1 MLVFKQQLQAHQL
14 TQSAAANAAGISAA
28 ALAQIVNHNI
38 WPRQNAEVIKQRITD
53 FLTSK
58 GIDTVKSFEVVQTTN
73 PLDVC
78 TDNKETTLI
87 SEEENMLL
95 KKQVLFPATKK
106 HFSLFR
112 DPFEDSAIQS
122 AEDVFMTPDSRY
134 VREAMYQTARYGGF
148 LAISGESGSGK
159 TTLRRD
165 LIDRI
170 NRENTPIIVIEPYVL
185 AMEDNDVKGKTLKA
199 SSIAEAI
206 VNTLAPLEN
215 LKRSPEARFRQLH
228 RILKDSSRA
237 GYQHVLI
244 IEEAHSLPLPTL
256 KHLKRFFELE
266 DGFKKLLSI
275 ILVGQPELELKLS
288 ERNQEVREVVQ
299 RCEVVNLRPLNDYL
313 ESFLD
318 FKFGRVGMETNKI
331 LDNSAIAAIRDRL
344 CLSRHGGRETV
355 SLLYPLA
362 IGNLVTAAMNMA
374 AINEIPTV
382 DANIIRSV
390 N

>member
-14 TQSAAANAAGISAA
+14 TQSAAASAAGISAA

-38 WPRQNAEVIKQRITD
+38 WPRQNAGAIRQRITD
-53 FLTSK
+53 FLAK
-58 GIDTVKSFEVVQTTN
+58 RGIDTAKSFEVVQTTN
-73 PLDVC
+73 QSDIY
-78 TDNKETTLI
+78 TDNKNTTLI
-87 SEEENMLL
+87 SEEEIMLL

-106 HFSLFR
+106 HFGLFR
-112 DPFEDSAIQS
+112 DPFEYSAIQS
-122 AEDVFMTPDSRY
+122 AEDVFVTPDSRY

-148 LAISGESGSGK
+148 LAVSGESGSGK

-170 NRENTPIIVIEPYVL
+170 NRENTPVIVIEPYVL

-199 SSIAEAI
+199 SNIAEAI

-228 RILKDSSRA
+228 KILKDSSRA

-275 ILVGQPELELKLS
+275 ILIGQPELELKLS

-299 RCEVVNLRPLNDYL
+299 RCEVVNLFPLNDYL
-313 ESFLD
+313 ETFLD
-318 FKFGRVGMETNKI
+318 FKFGRVGMKTNKI
-331 LDNSAIAAIRDRL
+331 LDNSAIGAIRDRL
-344 CLSRHGGRETV
+344 CLSRHSGKETV

-362 IGNLVTAAMNMA
+362 IGNLIIAAMNMA
-374 AINEIPTV
+374 EINEIPKV

-390 N
+390 S

>member
-14 TQSAAANAAGISAA
+14 TQSAAASAAGISAA

-38 WPRQNAEVIKQRITD
+38 WPRQNAGAIRQRITD
-53 FLTSK
+53 FLAK
-58 GIDTVKSFEVVQTTN
+58 RGIDTAKSFEVVQTTN
-73 PLDVC
+73 QSDIY
-78 TDNKETTLI
+78 TDNKNTTLI
-87 SEEENMLL
+87 SEEEIMLL

-106 HFSLFR
+106 HFGLFR
-112 DPFEDSAIQS
+112 DPFEYSAIQS
-122 AEDVFMTPDSRY
+122 AEDVFVTPDSRY

-148 LAISGESGSGK
+148 LAVSGESGSGK

-170 NRENTPIIVIEPYVL
+170 NRENTPVIVIEPYVL

-199 SSIAEAI
+199 SNIAEAI

-228 RILKDSSRA
+228 KILKDSSRA

-275 ILVGQPELELKLS
+275 ILIGQPELELKLS

-299 RCEVVNLRPLNDYL
+299 RCEVVNLFPLNDYL
-313 ESFLD
+313 ETFLD
-318 FKFGRVGMETNKI
+318 FKFGRVGMKTNKI
-331 LDNSAIAAIRDRL
+331 LDNSAIGAIRDRL
-344 CLSRHGGRETV
+344 CLSRHSGKETV

-362 IGNLVTAAMNMA
+362 IGNLIIAAMNMA
-374 AINEIPTV
+374 AINEIPMV

-390 N
+390 S

>member
-1 MLVFKQQLQAHQL
+1 MLVFKQQLQVHQL
-14 TQSAAANAAGISAA
+14 TQSAAASAAGISAA

-38 WPRQNAEVIKQRITD
+38 WPRQNADAIRQRITD
-53 FLTSK
+53 FLAK
-58 GIDTVKSFEVVQTTN
+58 RGIDTTKSFEVVQTTN
-73 PLDVC
+73 QSDIYI
-78 TDNKETTLI
+78 DNKNTTLI

-106 HFSLFR
+106 HFGLFR

-122 AEDVFMTPDSRY
+122 AEDVFVTPDSRY

-148 LAISGESGSGK
+148 LAVSGESGSGK

-170 NRENTPIIVIEPYVL
+170 NRENTPVIVIEPYVL

-199 SSIAEAI
+199 SNIAEAI

-228 RILKDSSRA
+228 KILKDSSRA

-275 ILVGQPELELKLS
+275 ILIGQSELELKLS

-299 RCEVVNLRPLNDYL
+299 RCEVVNLFPLNDYL
-313 ESFLD
+313 ETFLD
-318 FKFGRVGMETNKI
+318 FKFSRVGIKINKI
-331 LDNSAIAAIRDRL
+331 LDNSAIGAIRDRL
-344 CLSRHGGRETV
+344 CLSRHSGKETV

-362 IGNLVTAAMNMA
+362 IGNLIIAAMNMA
-374 AINEIPTV
+374 AINEIPMV

-390 N
+390 S

>member
-14 TQSAAANAAGISAA
+14 TQSAAASAAGISAA
-28 ALAQIVNHNI
+28 ALAQIVNHNV
-38 WPRQNAEVIKQRITD
+38 WPRKNADVVRQRITD
-53 FLTSK
+53 FLARK
-58 GIDTVKSFEVVQTTN
+58 GIDTAKSFEVVQTTN
-73 PLDVC
+73 PLDAC
-78 TDNKETTLI
+78 TDNKKTTLI

-206 VNTLAPLEN
+206 VNTLAPLEK

-299 RCEVVNLRPLNDYL
+299 RCEVVNLRPLNDHL
-313 ESFLD
+313 EVFLD

-331 LDNSAIAAIRDRL
+331 LDNGAIAAIRDRL

-374 AINEIPTV
+374 AINEIPRV

>member
-1 MLVFKQQLQAHQL
+1 MPVYFL
-14 TQSAAANAAGISAA
+14 GIP
-28 ALAQIVNHNI
+28 Q
-38 WPRQNAEVIKQRITD
+38 
-53 FLTSK
+53 
-58 GIDTVKSFEVVQTTN
+58 
-73 PLDVC
+73 
-78 TDNKETTLI
+78 
-87 SEEENMLL
+87 
-95 KKQVLFPATKK
+95 
-106 HFSLFR
+106 
-112 DPFEDSAIQS
+112 
-122 AEDVFMTPDSRY
+122 
-134 VREAMYQTARYGGF
+134 RYGGF
-148 LAISGESGSGK
+148 LAVSGESGSGK

-170 NRENTPIIVIEPYVL
+170 NRENTPVIVIEPYVL

-199 SSIAEAI
+199 SNIAEAI

-228 RILKDSSRA
+228 KILKDSSRA

-275 ILVGQPELELKLS
+275 ILIGQPELELKLS

-299 RCEVVNLRPLNDYL
+299 RCEVVNLFPLNDYL
-313 ESFLD
+313 ETFLD
-318 FKFGRVGMETNKI
+318 FKFGRVGMKTNKI
-331 LDNSAIAAIRDRL
+331 LDNSAIGAIRDRL
-344 CLSRHGGRETV
+344 CLSRHSSKETV

-362 IGNLVTAAMNMA
+362 IGNLIIAAMNMA
-374 AINEIPTV
+374 EINEIPKV

-390 N
+390 S

>member
-14 TQSAAANAAGISAA
+14 TQSAAASAAGISAA

-38 WPRQNAEVIKQRITD
+38 WPRQNAGAIRQRITE
-53 FLTSK
+53 LLAK
-58 GIDTVKSFEVVQTTN
+58 RGIDTAKSFEVVQTT
-73 PLDVC
+73 DKSDTY
-78 TDNKETTLI
+78 TDNKNTALI
-87 SEEENMLL
+87 SAEENMLL

-106 HFSLFR
+106 HFGLFR
-112 DPFEDSAIQS
+112 DPFEDNAIQS
-122 AEDVFMTPDSRY
+122 AEDVFVTPDSRY

-148 LAISGESGSGK
+148 LAVSGESGSGK

-170 NRENTPIIVIEPYVL
+170 NRENTPVIVIEPYVL

-199 SSIAEAI
+199 SNIAESI

-228 RILKDSSRA
+228 KILKDSSRA

-244 IEEAHSLPLPTL
+244 IEEAHSLLLPTL

-275 ILVGQPELELKLS
+275 ILIGQSELELKLS

-299 RCEVVNLRPLNDYL
+299 RCEVVNLFPLNDYL
-313 ESFLD
+313 ETFLD
-318 FKFGRVGMETNKI
+318 FKFSRVGMKANKI
-331 LDNSAIAAIRDRL
+331 LDNSAIGAIRDRL
-344 CLSRHGGRETV
+344 CLSRHSSKETV

-362 IGNLVTAAMNMA
+362 IGNLIIAAMNMA
-374 AINEIPTV
+374 AINEIPMV

-390 N
+390 S

>member
-14 TQSAAANAAGISAA
+14 TQSAAASAAGISAA

-38 WPRQNAEVIKQRITD
+38 WPRQNAGAIRQRITE
-53 FLTSK
+53 FLAK
-58 GIDTVKSFEVVQTTN
+58 RGIDTAKSFEVVQTT
-73 PLDVC
+73 DKSDTY
-78 TDNKETTLI
+78 TDNKNTTLI
-87 SEEENMLL
+87 SAEENMLL

-106 HFSLFR
+106 HFGLFR
-112 DPFEDSAIQS
+112 DPFEDNAIQS
-122 AEDVFMTPDSRY
+122 AEDVFVTPDSRY

-148 LAISGESGSGK
+148 LAVSGESGSGK

-170 NRENTPIIVIEPYVL
+170 NRENTPVIVIEPYVL

-199 SSIAEAI
+199 SNIAESI

-228 RILKDSSRA
+228 KILKDSSRA

-275 ILVGQPELELKLS
+275 ILIGQSELELKLS

-299 RCEVVNLRPLNDYL
+299 RCEVVNLFPLNDYL
-313 ESFLD
+313 ETFLD
-318 FKFGRVGMETNKI
+318 FKFSRVGMKANKI
-331 LDNSAIAAIRDRL
+331 LDNSAIGAIRDRL
-344 CLSRHGGRETV
+344 CLSRHSSKETV

-362 IGNLVTAAMNMA
+362 IGNLIIAAMNMA
-374 AINEIPTV
+374 AINEIPMV

-390 N
+390 S